1 MKINLFDPC
10 VKIKN
15 LTSNLLL
22 KIYKIYAASSI
33 PLITATIIFYF
44 YTSIKF
50 SVNMPY
56 SDDYDAILDFINKFY
71 THNDLGYRLYL
82 LFSQF
87 HEHRIVFNRLI
98 TLFFFNII
106 GKIDFKILSIV
117 GNFGLLFIIL
127 FLIILFKKKYNFKT
141 SELLPVVITMLCFSQ
156 WELMSNFPMASIQQ
170 YYELLFSI
178 ISITAFTYEGYGFI
192 LGTVFFVIAVFT
204 GGGGLFISPIVLL
217 YLFLTKQY
225 KKFSIF
231 LTASLIIFFIYFPL
245 LHYISPPIKDT
256 LIFCLKNPASL
267 LGYMMIFIASAAK
280 NYALVFII
288 AIFLIL
294 NYLWLLRRKLNKENY
309 ALILLISFVF
319 LTSLVVGLN
328 RIFLGFDSAMFSR
341 YTIYSLFL
349 FSLSYISLFLNAKNE
364 NIRKIITLSGLI
376 LSIVLYVSWI
386 QTAYSELSDKQHML
400 NTFMSYP
407 YQDKAF
413 ENIRFA
419 KNHGWFTP
427 IQNVYDN
434 TKREFYLAK
443 NIKQLKK
450 YNAPPLLVLTY
461 FYKYPFPFE
470 NKQFK
475 LIVKRYDNIN
485 LYGWALDPFALN
497 TASFLY
503 ADIDGKLYPLTYGFP
518 RKDVVKL
525 FKIPQ
530 FKFSG
535 FNSNVSIKDLPNG
548 SHQFSLIVVNHDE
561 NAYYQTESLTFYKKT
576 SN

>member
-1 MKINLFDPC
+1 
-10 VKIKN
+10 
-15 LTSNLLL
+15 
-22 KIYKIYAASSI
+22 KIYLLTSI
-33 PLITATIIFYF
+33 PLIVIAIIFYF

-71 THNDLGYRLYL
+71 THNDFGYRLYL

-87 HEHRIVFNRLI
+87 HEHRIVFDRII

-127 FLIILFKKKYNFKT
+127 FLFIFFKKKYNLKI
-141 SELLPVVITMLCFSQ
+141 SELFPVVIAMLCFSQ

-178 ISITAFTYEGYGFI
+178 ISITAFTCEGYGFM
-192 LGTVFFVIAVFT
+192 LGIIFFIIAVFT
-204 GGGGLFISPIVLL
+204 GGGGLFVAPIVLL
-217 YLFLTKQY
+217 YLLLTKQY
-225 KKFSIF
+225 KRFSIF
-231 LTASLIIFFIYFPL
+231 LIVSIIIFYIYFPL

-256 LIFCLKNPASL
+256 LISCLKNPASL
-267 LGYMMIFIASAAK
+267 LGYMLIFIASAAK

-288 AIFLIL
+288 AILLIL
-294 NYLWLLRRKLNKENY
+294 NYLWLLRRKLNKENH
-309 ALILLISFVF
+309 ALILLISFIF
-319 LTSLVVGLN
+319 LTSMVVGLN

-341 YTIYSLFL
+341 YTMYSLFL
-349 FSLSYISLFLNAKNE
+349 FSLSYISLFLNAKSK
-364 NIRKIITLSGLI
+364 NIRKFIALSGFI
-376 LSIVLYVSWI
+376 LSIVLYVGWI
-386 QTAYSELSDKQHML
+386 QTAYSELSDKQYML
-400 NTFMSYP
+400 NNFMSYP
-407 YQDKAF
+407 YQDRAF
-413 ENIRFA
+413 ENIRLA

-427 IQNVYDN
+427 LQNVYDK
-434 TKREFYLAK
+434 TKQEFHLAE
-443 NIKQLKK
+443 NIKQLRK
-450 YNAPPLLVLTY
+450 YSSPPLIVLTY
-461 FYKYPFPFE
+461 FYKYPFPFA
-470 NKQFK
+470 NKSFQ
-475 LIVKRYDNIN
+475 LIVKRYESIN

-518 RKDVVKL
+518 RKDVVRL

-535 FNSNVSIKDLPNG
+535 FNSNVSIKNLPNG
-548 SHQFSLIVVNHDE
+548 SHEFSLIVVNHNE
-561 NAYYQTESLTFYKKT
+561 SAYYQTNKLTFYKE
-576 SN
+576 NAD

>member
-1 MKINLFDPC
+1 MTNNLS
-10 VKIKN
+10 VSLTKIKN
-15 LTSNLLL
+15 LIKTILSKLN
-22 KIYKIYAASSI
+22 KIYLLTSI
-33 PLITATIIFYF
+33 PLIVIAIIFYF

-71 THNDLGYRLYL
+71 THSDFGYRLYL

-87 HEHRIVFNRLI
+87 HEHRIVFDRLI
-98 TLFFFNII
+98 TLFFFNIF

-127 FLIILFKKKYNFKT
+127 FLFIFFKKKYNLKI
-141 SELLPVVITMLCFSQ
+141 SELFPIAIAMLCFSQ

-178 ISITAFTYEGYGFI
+178 ISITAFTCEGYGFM
-192 LGTVFFVIAVFT
+192 LGIVFFIIAVFT
-204 GGGGLFISPIVLL
+204 GGGGLFVAPIVLL
-217 YLFLTKQY
+217 YLLLTKQY

-231 LTASLIIFFIYFPL
+231 LIVSIIIFYIYFPL

-256 LIFCLKNPASL
+256 LISCLKNPASL
-267 LGYMMIFIASAAK
+267 LGYMLIFIASAAK
-280 NYALVFII
+280 NYALILII

-294 NYLWLLRRKLNKENY
+294 NYLWLLRRKLNKENH
-309 ALILLISFVF
+309 ALILLIGFVF

-328 RIFLGFDSAMFSR
+328 RIFLGNESAMFSR
-341 YTIYSLFL
+341 YTMYSLFL
-349 FSLSYISLFLNAKNE
+349 FSLSYISLFLNAKSKNF
-364 NIRKIITLSGLI
+364 RKFIVLSGFI
-376 LSIVLYVSWI
+376 LSIALYVSWI
-386 QTAYSELSDKQHML
+386 QTAYSELSDKQYML
-400 NTFMSYP
+400 NNFMSYP
-407 YQDKAF
+407 YQDRAF
-413 ENIRFA
+413 ENIRLA

-427 IQNVYDN
+427 LQNVYER
-434 TKREFYLAK
+434 TKREFNLVE
-443 NIKQLKK
+443 NISKLKK
-450 YNAPPLLVLTY
+450 YSAPPLLVLTY

-470 NKQFK
+470 NKSFQL
-475 LIVKRYDNIN
+475 LIKRYDNIN
-485 LYGWALDPFALN
+485 LYGWAVDPFALS

-518 RKDVVKL
+518 RKDVVRL

-535 FNSNVSIKDLPNG
+535 FNSNVSIKNLPNG
-548 SHQFSLIVVNHDE
+548 SHEFSLIVVNHNE
-561 NAYYQTESLTFYKKT
+561 NAYYQTNKLTFYKENT
-576 SN
+576 D